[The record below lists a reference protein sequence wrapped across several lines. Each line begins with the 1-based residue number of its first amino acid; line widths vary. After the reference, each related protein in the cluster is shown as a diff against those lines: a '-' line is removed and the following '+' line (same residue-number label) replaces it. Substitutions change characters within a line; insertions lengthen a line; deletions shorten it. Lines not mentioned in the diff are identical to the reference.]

1 MLYMIELL
9 NYDKEVIVV
18 EKLLSIIVPCYNEEE
33 TVTLFYNAVEE
44 EKAHFPY
51 PMRLEYIFVN
61 DGSRDGTLLKLRAL
75 QEQDPEHVHYCSF
88 SRNFGKESAL
98 YAGLTRAT
106 GDYVTVMDADLQD
119 PPSMLGEMIELLEEN
134 EDYDCIGTR
143 REDRSGEPVL
153 RSFFSRCF
161 YKLIN
166 KISDTKMLDG
176 VRDFRMM
183 RRQMVDAVLELTEV
197 NRFSKGIFS
206 WVGFNTK
213 YLPYH
218 NVERVAGETSWS
230 FWGLFRYSIEGIVNF
245 TDAPLMIATI
255 IGLLSCVGA
264 FIGLIVIVIRT
275 LIFGDPTSG
284 WPSLVCI
291 ILLIGGLQ
299 LFCLGIVG
307 QYIGRIFSETKKRP
321 IYIVKEEK

>member
-1 MLYMIELL
+1 M
-9 NYDKEVIVV
+9 
-18 EKLLSIIVPCYNEEE
+18 EKLLSIVVPCYNEEE
-33 TVTLFYNAVEE
+33 TVSLFYDAVEKE
-44 EKAHFPY
+44 RKKFQVPVQI
-51 PMRLEYIFVN
+51 EYIFVN
-61 DGSRDGTLLKLRAL
+61 DGSKDATLFELRKL
-75 QEQDPEHVHYCSF
+75 QERDPEQVHYCSF

-98 YAGLTRAT
+98 YAGLQRAK

-119 PPSMLGEMIELLEEN
+119 PPSMLGEMLVLLEEN
-134 EDYDCIGTR
+134 DEYDCIGTR
-143 REDRSGEPVL
+143 REDREGEPFL
-153 RSFFSRCF
+153 RSVFSRWF
-161 YKLIN
+161 YKIIN

-183 RRQMVDAVLELTEV
+183 RRQMVDAVLELSEV

-218 NVERVAGETSWS
+218 NVERVAGTTSWS

-245 TDAPLMIATI
+245 TDAPLMIATVVGI
-255 IGLLSCVGA
+255 LSCIGA

-275 LIFGDPTSG
+275 LVFGDPTSG

-291 ILLIGGLQ
+291 VLLIGGIQ

>member
-1 MLYMIELL
+1 M
-9 NYDKEVIVV
+9 
-18 EKLLSIIVPCYNEEE
+18 EKKVLSIVVPCYNEEE
-33 TVTLFYNAVEE
+33 TVALFYQAVEK
-44 EKAHFPY
+44 EKETFTY
-51 PMRLEYIFVN
+51 PIRLEYIFVN
-61 DGSRDGTLLKLRAL
+61 DGSSDQTLNELRAL
-75 QEQDPEHVHYCSF
+75 QQKDPEHVHYRSF

-98 YAGLTRAT
+98 YAGLQRAT

-119 PPSMLGEMIELLEEN
+119 PPEMLNTMIQLLEESD
-134 EDYDCIGTR
+134 EYDCIGTR
-143 REDRSGEPVL
+143 REDREGEPII
-153 RSFFSRCF
+153 RSFFSKMF
-161 YKLIN
+161 YALIN
-166 KISDTKMLDG
+166 KISETKMIDG

-183 RRQMVDAVLELTEV
+183 RRQMVDAILELSEV

-245 TDAPLMIATI
+245 TNMPLMIATV
-255 IGLLSCVGA
+255 IGLLSCIGA
-264 FIGLIVIVIRT
+264 FIGLIIVITRT
-275 LIFGDPTSG
+275 VLFGNPTEG

-291 ILLIGGLQ
+291 MLFIGGLQ

-307 QYIGRIFSETKKRP
+307 QYIGKIFNETKKRP